1 MPIDFEGLALE
12 AGLPAATARK
22 FRRDRG
28 QEMTTPEKAYWA
40 KVERFAAL
48 VLEAAAVQC
57 EETDRVTFVFG
68 GQTYDDAG
76 GSLYAAAAAIRAMK
90 PGESNV

>member
-12 AGLPAATARK
+12 AGLPAAIAKK

-28 QEMTTPEKAYWA
+28 QDMTTPEKSYWA

-48 VLEAAAVQC
+48 VLEAAA
-57 EETDRVTFVFG
+57 RVCDVTPPEPFRP
-68 GQTYDDAG
+68 
-76 GSLYAAAAAIRAMK
+76 SIEAAHAIRAMK
-90 PGESNV
+90 PGESNELQHRRRT